1 MKKLLAIGEALIDM
15 IPSNTGRIMDVN
27 NFTPKVGGA
36 PLNVCGAYT
45 KLGGSSNIITMLG
58 KDPFGDKIVN
68 ELIGFGINTDYVKR
82 TNAAN
87 TSLAFVALDENAN
100 REFSFYRN
108 MGADMLMSEDDV
120 DKNWFMDA
128 YALHFCSVSLGDFP
142 MRRAHNKA
150 IKYAKENGLIVSFDP
165 NVRLPLFDDHEYLKN
180 VIHEYIQ
187 YADILKISDEEVE
200 FIFGNKD
207 IEENLDYLFDQ
218 GVKLLVYTSGKDG
231 AVAYT
236 KNVVAHSKGIKV
248 NAVDTTGAGDGFI
261 GCLLYQMAKENVD
274 LEQINILTEEQL
286 NEFQQNQ
293 NQVGSAL
300 SRLLV
305 TVEQYPQLKANEGFM
320 NLQAQ
325 LEGTENRIN
334 VARNKFNEAA
344 RIYNEKVRQFPTKL
358 AAMIFGFKAKPYFKS
373 ATGAENAPTV
383 NFN

>member
-248 NAVDTTGAGDGFI
+248 NAVDTSGAGDGFI
-261 GCLLYQMAKENVD
+261 GCL
-274 LEQINILTEEQL
+274 
-286 NEFQQNQ
+286 
-293 NQVGSAL
+293 
-300 SRLLV
+300 
-305 TVEQYPQLKANEGFM
+305 
-320 NLQAQ
+320 
-325 LEGTENRIN
+325 
-334 VARNKFNEAA
+334 
-344 RIYNEKVRQFPTKL
+344 
-358 AAMIFGFKAKPYFKS
+358 
-373 ATGAENAPTV
+373 
-383 NFN
+383 

>member
-15 IPSNTGRIMDVN
+15 IPSNAGRIMDVN
-27 NFTPKVGGA
+27 NFTPKVGEA

-236 KNVVAHSKGIKV
+236 NNVVAHSKGIKV

-286 NEFQQNQ
+286 KTYLD
-293 NQVGSAL
+293 L
-300 SRLLV
+300 S
-305 TVEQYPQLKANEGFM
+305 
-320 NLQAQ
+320 
-325 LEGTENRIN
+325 
-334 VARNKFNEAA
+334 NKFCSISVTKEGAIA
-344 RIYNEKVRQFPTKL
+344 SYPTMEEL
-358 AAMIFGFKAKPYFKS
+358 R
-373 ATGAENAPTV
+373 
-383 NFN
+383 

>member
-15 IPSNTGRIMDVN
+15 IPSNTGRIMNVN
-27 NFTPKVGGA
+27 SFIPKVGGA
-36 PLNVCGAYT
+36 SLNVCGAYT
-45 KLGGSSNIITMLG
+45 KLGGFSNIITMLG
-58 KDPFGDKIVN
+58 NDPFGDKIVA
-68 ELIGFGINTDYVKR
+68 ELKEYGIGVDYIRR
-82 TNAAN
+82 TNKAN
-87 TSLAFVALDENAN
+87 TSLAFVTLDENGN
-100 REFSFYRN
+100 RDFSFYRN
-108 MGADMLMSEDDV
+108 PGADMLMSENDI
-120 DKNWFMDA
+120 DKTWFSDA
-128 YALHFCSVSLGDFP
+128 FALHFCSVSLGDFP
-142 MRRAHNKA
+142 MRKAHNKA

-236 KNVVAHSKGIKV
+236 KNVVAPSKGIKV

-286 NEFQQNQ
+286 KTYLD
-293 NQVGSAL
+293 L
-300 SRLLV
+300 S
-305 TVEQYPQLKANEGFM
+305 
-320 NLQAQ
+320 
-325 LEGTENRIN
+325 
-334 VARNKFNEAA
+334 NKFCS
-344 RIYNEKVRQFPTKL
+344 ISVTKEG
-358 AAMIFGFKAKPYFKS
+358 AIASYPRAKEIS
-373 ATGAENAPTV
+373 M
-383 NFN
+383 

>member
-68 ELIGFGINTDYVKR
+68 ELIGFGIKTDYVKR

-274 LEQINILTEEQL
+274 LKQINILTEEQL
-286 NEFQQNQ
+286 KTYLD
-293 NQVGSAL
+293 L
-300 SRLLV
+300 S
-305 TVEQYPQLKANEGFM
+305 
-320 NLQAQ
+320 
-325 LEGTENRIN
+325 
-334 VARNKFNEAA
+334 NKFCSISVTKEGAIA
-344 RIYNEKVRQFPTKL
+344 SYPTTEEL
-358 AAMIFGFKAKPYFKS
+358 R
-373 ATGAENAPTV
+373 
-383 NFN
+383 

>member
-82 TNAAN
+82 TNTAN

-108 MGADMLMSEDDV
+108 IGADMLMSEDDV

-165 NVRLPLFDDHEYLKN
+165 NVRLPLFDDYEYLKN

-286 NEFQQNQ
+286 KTYLD
-293 NQVGSAL
+293 L
-300 SRLLV
+300 S
-305 TVEQYPQLKANEGFM
+305 
-320 NLQAQ
+320 
-325 LEGTENRIN
+325 
-334 VARNKFNEAA
+334 NKFCSISVTKEGAIA
-344 RIYNEKVRQFPTKL
+344 SYPTMEEL
-358 AAMIFGFKAKPYFKS
+358 R
-373 ATGAENAPTV
+373 
-383 NFN
+383 

>member
-128 YALHFCSVSLGDFP
+128 YALHFCSVSLGNFP
-142 MRRAHNKA
+142 MRKAHNKA

-180 VIHEYIQ
+180 VIHEYI
-187 YADILKISDEEVE
+187 LKISDEEVE

-207 IEENLDYLFDQ
+207 IEENLDYIFDQ
-218 GVKLLVYTSGKDG
+218 GVKLLVFTSGKDG

-236 KNVVAHSKGIKV
+236 KNVVANSKGIKV

-286 NEFQQNQ
+286 KTYLD
-293 NQVGSAL
+293 L
-300 SRLLV
+300 S
-305 TVEQYPQLKANEGFM
+305 
-320 NLQAQ
+320 
-325 LEGTENRIN
+325 
-334 VARNKFNEAA
+334 NKFCSISVTKEGAIA
-344 RIYNEKVRQFPTKL
+344 SYPTMEEL
-358 AAMIFGFKAKPYFKS
+358 R
-373 ATGAENAPTV
+373 
-383 NFN
+383 

>member
-248 NAVDTTGAGDGFI
+248 NAVDTTGASDGFI

-286 NEFQQNQ
+286 KTYLD
-293 NQVGSAL
+293 L
-300 SRLLV
+300 S
-305 TVEQYPQLKANEGFM
+305 
-320 NLQAQ
+320 
-325 LEGTENRIN
+325 
-334 VARNKFNEAA
+334 NKFCS
-344 RIYNEKVRQFPTKL
+344 ISVTKEG
-358 AAMIFGFKAKPYFKS
+358 AIASYPRAKEIS
-373 ATGAENAPTV
+373 M
-383 NFN
+383 

>member
-128 YALHFCSVSLGDFP
+128 YALHFCSVSLGNFP

-236 KNVVAHSKGIKV
+236 KNVVAHSNGIKV

-286 NEFQQNQ
+286 KTYLD
-293 NQVGSAL
+293 L
-300 SRLLV
+300 S
-305 TVEQYPQLKANEGFM
+305 
-320 NLQAQ
+320 
-325 LEGTENRIN
+325 
-334 VARNKFNEAA
+334 NKFCS
-344 RIYNEKVRQFPTKL
+344 ISVTKEG
-358 AAMIFGFKAKPYFKS
+358 AIASYPRAKEIS
-373 ATGAENAPTV
+373 M
-383 NFN
+383 

>member
-58 KDPFGDKIVN
+58 NDPFGDKIVT
-68 ELIGFGINTDYVKR
+68 ELNGFGINIDYIKR
-82 TNAAN
+82 TNKAN

-108 MGADMLMSEDDV
+108 MGADMLMSENDI
-120 DKNWFMDA
+120 DKKWLEDA

-142 MRRAHNKA
+142 MRKAHDKA
-150 IKYAKENGLIVSFDP
+150 IQYAKENDLIVSFDP

-200 FIFGNKD
+200 FIFGNNN
-207 IEENLDYLFDQ
+207 IEKNLEYLFDQ

-236 KNVVAHSKGIKV
+236 KNVVANSKGIKV

-261 GCLLYQMAKENVD
+261 GCLLYQLAKENVD
-274 LEQINILTEEQL
+274 LDKIDTLTEEQL
-286 NEFQQNQ
+286 KTY
-293 NQVGSAL
+293 L
-300 SRLLV
+300 D
-305 TVEQYPQLKANEGFM
+305 M
-320 NLQAQ
+320 C
-325 LEGTENRIN
+325 
-334 VARNKFNEAA
+334 NKFCS
-344 RIYNEKVRQFPTKL
+344 ISVRQEGAIASYPTMEEL
-358 AAMIFGFKAKPYFKS
+358 R
-373 ATGAENAPTV
+373 
-383 NFN
+383 

>member
-15 IPSNTGRIMDVN
+15 IPSNMGRIMDVN

-218 GVKLLVYTSGKDG
+218 GVKLLVYTSGKDR

-286 NEFQQNQ
+286 KTYLD
-293 NQVGSAL
+293 L
-300 SRLLV
+300 S
-305 TVEQYPQLKANEGFM
+305 
-320 NLQAQ
+320 
-325 LEGTENRIN
+325 
-334 VARNKFNEAA
+334 NKFCSISVTKEGAIA
-344 RIYNEKVRQFPTKL
+344 SYPTMEEL
-358 AAMIFGFKAKPYFKS
+358 R
-373 ATGAENAPTV
+373 
-383 NFN
+383 

>member
-1 MKKLLAIGEALIDM
+1 MKIKYLELIIKKLLTIGEALIYM
-15 IPSNTGRIMDVN
+15 IPSNTGRIIDVN

-128 YALHFCSVSLGDFP
+128 YALHFCSVSLGNFP
-142 MRRAHNKA
+142 MRKAYNKA

-200 FIFGNKD
+200 FIFGNKN
-207 IEENLDYLFDQ
+207 IEENLDYIFDQ
-218 GVKLLVYTSGKDG
+218 GVKLLVFTSGKDG

-236 KNVVAHSKGIKV
+236 KNVVANSK
-248 NAVDTTGAGDGFI
+248 
-261 GCLLYQMAKENVD
+261 E
-274 LEQINILTEEQL
+274 
-286 NEFQQNQ
+286 
-293 NQVGSAL
+293 
-300 SRLLV
+300 
-305 TVEQYPQLKANEGFM
+305 LK
-320 NLQAQ
+320 
-325 LEGTENRIN
+325 
-334 VARNKFNEAA
+334 
-344 RIYNEKVRQFPTKL
+344 
-358 AAMIFGFKAKPYFKS
+358 
-373 ATGAENAPTV
+373 
-383 NFN
+383 

>member
-15 IPSNTGRIMDVN
+15 IPSNTGRIMNVN
-27 NFTPKVGGA
+27 SFIPKVGGA

-45 KLGGSSNIITMLG
+45 KLGGFSNIITMLG
-58 KDPFGDKIVN
+58 NDPFGDKIVA
-68 ELIGFGINTDYVKR
+68 ELKEYGIGVDYIRR
-82 TNAAN
+82 TNKAN
-87 TSLAFVALDENAN
+87 TSLAFVTLDENGN
-100 REFSFYRN
+100 RDFSFYRN
-108 MGADMLMSEDDV
+108 PGADMLMSENDI
-120 DKNWFMDA
+120 DKTWFSDA
-128 YALHFCSVSLGDFP
+128 FALHFCSVSLGDFP
-142 MRRAHNKA
+142 MRKAHNKA
-150 IKYAKENGLIVSFDP
+150 IKYSKENGLIVSFDP

-236 KNVVAHSKGIKV
+236 NNVVAHSKGIKV

-286 NEFQQNQ
+286 KTYLD
-293 NQVGSAL
+293 L
-300 SRLLV
+300 S
-305 TVEQYPQLKANEGFM
+305 
-320 NLQAQ
+320 
-325 LEGTENRIN
+325 
-334 VARNKFNEAA
+334 NKFCS
-344 RIYNEKVRQFPTKL
+344 ISVTKEG
-358 AAMIFGFKAKPYFKS
+358 AIASYPRAKEIS
-373 ATGAENAPTV
+373 M
-383 NFN
+383 

>member
-128 YALHFCSVSLGDFP
+128 YVLHFCSVSLGDFP

-286 NEFQQNQ
+286 KTNLD
-293 NQVGSAL
+293 L
-300 SRLLV
+300 S
-305 TVEQYPQLKANEGFM
+305 
-320 NLQAQ
+320 
-325 LEGTENRIN
+325 
-334 VARNKFNEAA
+334 NKFCSISVTKEGAIA
-344 RIYNEKVRQFPTKL
+344 SYPTMGEL
-358 AAMIFGFKAKPYFKS
+358 R
-373 ATGAENAPTV
+373 
-383 NFN
+383 

>member
-128 YALHFCSVSLGDFP
+128 YAIHFCSVSLGDFP

-248 NAVDTTGAGDGFI
+248 NAVDTTGAGDVCI

-286 NEFQQNQ
+286 KTYLD
-293 NQVGSAL
+293 L
-300 SRLLV
+300 S
-305 TVEQYPQLKANEGFM
+305 
-320 NLQAQ
+320 
-325 LEGTENRIN
+325 
-334 VARNKFNEAA
+334 NKFCSISVTKEGAIA
-344 RIYNEKVRQFPTKL
+344 SYPTMEEL
-358 AAMIFGFKAKPYFKS
+358 R
-373 ATGAENAPTV
+373 
-383 NFN
+383 

>member
-68 ELIGFGINTDYVKR
+68 ELIGFGIKTDYVKR

-286 NEFQQNQ
+286 KTYLD
-293 NQVGSAL
+293 L
-300 SRLLV
+300 S
-305 TVEQYPQLKANEGFM
+305 
-320 NLQAQ
+320 
-325 LEGTENRIN
+325 
-334 VARNKFNEAA
+334 NKFFSISVTKEGAIA
-344 RIYNEKVRQFPTKL
+344 SYPTTEEL
-358 AAMIFGFKAKPYFKS
+358 R
-373 ATGAENAPTV
+373 
-383 NFN
+383 

>member
-68 ELIGFGINTDYVKR
+68 E
-82 TNAAN
+82 
-87 TSLAFVALDENAN
+87 NAN

-128 YALHFCSVSLGDFP
+128 YALHFCSVSLGNFP

-207 IEENLDYLFDQ
+207 IEENLDYIFDQ
-218 GVKLLVYTSGKDG
+218 GVKLLVFTSGKDG

-236 KNVVAHSKGIKV
+236 KNVVANSKGIKV

-261 GCLLYQMAKENVD
+261 GCLLFQMAKENVD

-286 NEFQQNQ
+286 KTYLD
-293 NQVGSAL
+293 L
-300 SRLLV
+300 S
-305 TVEQYPQLKANEGFM
+305 
-320 NLQAQ
+320 
-325 LEGTENRIN
+325 
-334 VARNKFNEAA
+334 NKFFSISVTKEGAIA
-344 RIYNEKVRQFPTKL
+344 SYPTMEEL
-358 AAMIFGFKAKPYFKS
+358 R
-373 ATGAENAPTV
+373 
-383 NFN
+383 

>member
-1 MKKLLAIGEALIDM
+1 MKKLLAIGEA
-15 IPSNTGRIMDVN
+15 NTGRIMDVN

-274 LEQINILTEEQL
+274 LEQINILAEEQL
-286 NEFQQNQ
+286 KTYLD
-293 NQVGSAL
+293 L
-300 SRLLV
+300 S
-305 TVEQYPQLKANEGFM
+305 
-320 NLQAQ
+320 
-325 LEGTENRIN
+325 
-334 VARNKFNEAA
+334 NKFCSISVTKEGAIA
-344 RIYNEKVRQFPTKL
+344 SYPTTEEL
-358 AAMIFGFKAKPYFKS
+358 R
-373 ATGAENAPTV
+373 
-383 NFN
+383 

>member
-1 MKKLLAIGEALIDM
+1 MTKK
-15 IPSNTGRIMDVN
+15 
-27 NFTPKVGGA
+27 
-36 PLNVCGAYT
+36 PLNAPNIQRFSKDTYT
-45 KLGGSSNIITMLG
+45 LQSNNLILIILFKFNIYVYFLYVLVFISNIITMLG
-58 KDPFGDKIVN
+58 NDPFGDKIVA
-68 ELIGFGINTDYVKR
+68 ELKEYGIGVDYIRR
-82 TNAAN
+82 TNKAN
-87 TSLAFVALDENAN
+87 TSLAFVTLDENGN
-100 REFSFYRN
+100 RDFSFYRN
-108 MGADMLMSEDDV
+108 PGADMLMSENDI
-120 DKNWFMDA
+120 DKTWFSDA
-128 YALHFCSVSLGDFP
+128 FALHFCSVSLGDFP
-142 MRRAHNKA
+142 MRKAHNKA

-286 NEFQQNQ
+286 KTYLD
-293 NQVGSAL
+293 L
-300 SRLLV
+300 S
-305 TVEQYPQLKANEGFM
+305 
-320 NLQAQ
+320 
-325 LEGTENRIN
+325 
-334 VARNKFNEAA
+334 NKFCSISVTKEGAIA
-344 RIYNEKVRQFPTKL
+344 SYPTMEEL
-358 AAMIFGFKAKPYFKS
+358 R
-373 ATGAENAPTV
+373 
-383 NFN
+383 